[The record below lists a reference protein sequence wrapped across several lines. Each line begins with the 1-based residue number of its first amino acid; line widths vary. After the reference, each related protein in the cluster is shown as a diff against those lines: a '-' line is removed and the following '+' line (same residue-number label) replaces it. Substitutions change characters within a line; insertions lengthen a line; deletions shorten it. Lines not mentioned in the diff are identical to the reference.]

1 MNPPGS
7 RIHSRMLAW
16 AFATSSVLRRFPL
29 VLLCTMA
36 GTVSLIC
43 SADAHSWNYITFIR
57 VAMTAALGMPL
68 LFSLRMLH
76 ERAGCGKTG
85 WLFEFSGV
93 VLLIAYFYMLPGDP
107 NKDRGDWIHA
117 DEAPMALWIRWW
129 LLLGALHAVAA
140 ASPYLRG
147 AEGNGFWQFNRRLFL
162 RFFTAAL
169 FTGVLTIGLELALLS
184 TDKLFELHLR
194 DDNYLRIWFV
204 MTGLF
209 HPVYFLAGVPSDF
222 AALETDTEYPRG
234 LKAFTQFALAPLV
247 GVYTLILYAYAAQIL
262 FARNWPRGW
271 VSLPVLILAAVG
283 ILAALLLHPLR
294 DRENERWARWFCRNF
309 YRALAPLA
317 ILLLFSFQVRIH
329 DYGITEERYMG
340 LVAGGWILAASL
352 VFIVRPRASIRW
364 IPVSLAI
371 IGLVA
376 CCGPWGAL
384 AVSQASQTRRLTSLL
399 AAHDLLSGGKA
410 VPPPAPKTTTLPS
423 ADVENI
429 RSIIDYLDH
438 VHGSATLQTLF
449 GNLGI
454 KQEDFANRWLLA
466 NAVLEKLKVKNA
478 ENIEPSEGFTLDDKT
493 PIDIQGFRR
502 MFEFAIYQDSRFG
515 EFSVAIKDRDI
526 LFGCTDGSVTIPLDA
541 ILSKLQ
547 AHGTDYTLPA
557 TELTVDFACK
567 VRSFRMIFAAITV
580 NKQNGDLT
588 ILNSSKVY
596 LLEK

>member
-1 MNPPGS
+1 
-7 RIHSRMLAW
+7 MLAW

-29 VLLCTMA
+29 MLLCSIA

-43 SADAHSWNYITFIR
+43 SIDAHSWHYITFIR

-76 ERAGCGKTG
+76 ERAGCGKSG
-85 WLFEFSGV
+85 WLFELSGV
-93 VLLIAYFYMLPGDP
+93 VLLLAYFYMLPGSPDKTP
-107 NKDRGDWIHA
+107 GDWIHT
-117 DEAPMALWIRWW
+117 DEAPTALWIRWW

-140 ASPYLRG
+140 AGPYLRD

-162 RFFTAAL
+162 RFFMAAL

-184 TDKLFELHLR
+184 TDKLFELHLN
-194 DDNYLRIWFV
+194 DDNYLRIWFI

-352 VFIVRPRASIRW
+352 VFIVRPRAGIRW

-371 IGLVA
+371 IGLLVSF
-376 CCGPWGAL
+376 GPWGAL
-384 AVSQASQTRRLTSLL
+384 PVSRASQTRRLTSLL

-410 VPPPAPKTTTLPS
+410 VPPPASKTTSLS
-423 ADVENI
+423 DADLENL
-429 RSIIDYLDH
+429 RSIIGYLEH
-438 VHGSATLQTLF
+438 VHGGDTLQILF

-454 KQEDFANRWLLA
+454 KQEDFANRWQITSDI
-466 NAVLEKLKVKNA
+466 LEKLKLVKVEA
-478 ENIEPSEGFTLDDKT
+478 TQKGYDLDWKTGLDIAGFSHLHELSSYTGTENILGEFH
-493 PIDIQGFRR
+493 
-502 MFEFAIYQDSRFG
+502 FEFKGNDLL
-515 EFSVAIKDRDI
+515 FSCK
-526 LFGCTDGSVTIPLDA
+526 DGSTTVHLDPL
-541 ILSKLQ
+541 IEKLKTT
-547 AHGTDYTLPA
+547 AEGLAPSGD
-557 TELTVDFACK
+557 LTVDFTCGT
-567 VRSFRMIFAAITV
+567 RYFRIIFERISITET
-580 NKQNGDLT
+580 KDAREFQPGT
-588 ILNSSKVY
+588 PFFI
-596 LLEK
+596 LEK